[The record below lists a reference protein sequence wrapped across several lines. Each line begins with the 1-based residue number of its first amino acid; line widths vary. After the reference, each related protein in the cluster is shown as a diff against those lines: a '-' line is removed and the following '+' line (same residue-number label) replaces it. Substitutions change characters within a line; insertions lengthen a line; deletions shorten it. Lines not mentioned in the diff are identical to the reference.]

1 MKWFAGI
8 LTVALFLVYNGAIA
22 LKLKDPALVLVIL
35 IGLVL
40 MLADLIQSLRSK
52 GD

>member
-8 LTVALFLVYNGAIA
+8 LAVALFVVYNGAIA
-22 LKLKDPALVLVIL
+22 FKLKDPVLVLVIL

-40 MLADLIQSLRSK
+40 MLADLIQSLRGK